1 MKRVCFITIYTFV
14 LFLGSVGPAFS
25 NEFDDLQ
32 FPKAISSL
40 SGANRSMI
48 CRDIEK
54 LANSLMNSRQ
64 KGSQTLKQT
73 INGIRKFSESKDEM
87 ELSERL
93 AKLAYSQSIKKSGDE
108 KIAEVFRFGEII
120 KAKCLVAK

>member
-1 MKRVCFITIYTFV
+1 
-14 LFLGSVGPAFS
+14 
-25 NEFDDLQ
+25 
-32 FPKAISSL
+32 
-40 SGANRSMI
+40 MI

>member
-1 MKRVCFITIYTFV
+1 MKKVCFTTIYTSV
-14 LFLGSVGPAFS
+14 LFFGSVEPAFS
-25 NEFDDLQ
+25 NEFDDLH
-32 FPKAISSL
+32 FPKAITLL

-87 ELSERL
+87 ELSEKL
-93 AKLAYSQSIKKSGDE
+93 AKLAYSQPIKNLVMIKLPKSS
-108 KIAEVFRFGEII
+108 V
-120 KAKCLVAK
+120 LVKLLRPGV